1 MNYLKLRN
9 RLAIYTY
16 RCRLE
21 LVNPKPIHIVISKK
35 TLIIAV
41 SLVFAVALVIY
52 SRRPRLVEVEIHTL
66 ADGEVQATVANTR
79 VGTIKACRRAYLAP
93 ATGGQV
99 AALHVRESDKV
110 KQGQLLLEVWN
121 QDLKAQVELQKAQI
135 EASRASAEQACYLA
149 GGAEREAE
157 RLSRLQQNKQIVS
170 VEQVDKSVTGSKS
183 QRAACRAARLATE
196 VAGAQLAVA
205 EAAVRR
211 TMVLAPFDGTVAEV
225 NAELGEFVTPS
236 PPGIPTL
243 PPIDLLDVSCLTVSA
258 PIDEVDAAA
267 IRTGMKACVSLDAF
281 ADKRCSG
288 VVTRIAPYVLEKE
301 KQARTVEVEVT
312 LKDPK
317 DLAELLP
324 GYSADI
330 EVLLAQKDRALRLP
344 AEAILENNRVLLI
357 DDNNV
362 LHEKTFQPGLAN
374 WNFTEVLAGLKAGDR
389 VVLSVGKEGVVD
401 GAQVSIKP

>member
-1 MNYLKLRN
+1 MNIKSLLIVAT
-9 RLAIYTY
+9 LAI
-16 RCRLE
+16 L
-21 LVNPKPIHIVISKK
+21 
-35 TLIIAV
+35 IAV
-41 SLVFAVALVIY
+41 FFY
-52 SRRPRLVEVEIHTL
+52 NRRIEPVDVEVHTL
-66 ADGEVQATVANTR
+66 ARGEVQASVANTR
-79 VGTIKACRRAYLAP
+79 VGTVKACRRAYLAP

-99 AALHVRESDKV
+99 AALHVKEGAKV

-135 EASRASAEQACYLA
+135 KAHRASAEQTCQLA
-149 GGAEREAE
+149 GGAEREAD
-157 RLSRLQQNKQIVS
+157 RLSRLQGSKQIVS
-170 VEQVDKSVTGSKS
+170 VDQVDKSVTSSKS
-183 QRAACRAARLATE
+183 QRAGCRAAQQAID
-196 VAGAQLAVA
+196 VAEAQVAVA

-211 TMVLAPFDGTVAEV
+211 TLVLAPFDGTVAEV

-243 PPIDLLDVSCLTVSA
+243 PPIDLLDLSCLTVSA

-267 IRTGMKACVSLDAF
+267 IKTGMLACVSLDAF
-281 ADKRCSG
+281 PDKRCSG
-288 VVTRIAPYVLEKE
+288 VVTRVAPYVLEKE

-330 EVLLAQKDRALRLP
+330 EVQLSQKSDVLRVP

-357 DDNNV
+357 DADNV
-362 LHEKTFQPGLAN
+362 LHEQSFQPGLSN
-374 WNFTEVLAGLKAGDR
+374 WTFTEVLSGLKQGDR
-389 VVLSVGKEGVVD
+389 VVLSIGKDGVKA
-401 GAQVSIKP
+401 GAEVRVKP